1 MSHKPY
7 EFFFFF
13 CNYFVKVLPECSSL
27 TCMFLIR
34 EVMWRKHSLKN
45 CIFLPSFFS
54 YFFLPYGRNPER
66 IWTLISHCDW
76 PVGSYENPGTWG
88 SVKQQCQS
96 EGRDGMGGERRGKV
110 KRESW
115 HHCLEREFNGVCV
128 CVPVCR
134 CVLVFIRME
143 EMGGVNTWIGSR
155 RTVVKSNLVL
165 FLFRQRGWS
174 NSHRCLFLTFFL
186 PPGLEREQ
194 QTMHRN

>member
-1 MSHKPY
+1 M
-7 EFFFFF
+7 
-13 CNYFVKVLPECSSL
+13 
-27 TCMFLIR
+27 
-34 EVMWRKHSLKN
+34 
-45 CIFLPSFFS
+45 
-54 YFFLPYGRNPER
+54 
-66 IWTLISHCDW
+66 
-76 PVGSYENPGTWG
+76 
-88 SVKQQCQS
+88 KQQCQS

-115 HHCLEREFNGVCV
+115 HHCLEREFNGV

-174 NSHRCLFLTFFL
+174 NSHRCLFLTFSSSR
-186 PPGLEREQ
+186 PGERTADNAQ
-194 QTMHRN
+194 KLV